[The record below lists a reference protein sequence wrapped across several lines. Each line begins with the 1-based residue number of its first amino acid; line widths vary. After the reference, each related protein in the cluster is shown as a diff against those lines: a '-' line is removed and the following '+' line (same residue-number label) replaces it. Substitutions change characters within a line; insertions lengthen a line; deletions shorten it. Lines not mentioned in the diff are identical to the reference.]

1 MLPELLTF
9 DRIEIGRSLG
19 FHESIIDQAALDRWR
34 AVYGDDVGGNTDAAP
49 PDMVSGIVMAAQLEL
64 TNPHPD
70 GGLHAGQQYVLHRRP
85 VIGDTLRTSSVPL
98 SKEVRKGRRWVRM
111 KTETSDQ
118 QDRLVYEAVL
128 TMIWAA

>member
-9 DRIEIGRSLG
+9 DRIEIGKPLG
-19 FHESIIDQAALDRWR
+19 FHESRIDRAMLDRWR
-34 AVYGDDVGGNTDAAP
+34 SVYGDDVGGNSDTAP

-70 GGLHAGQQYVLHRRP
+70 GGLHAGQHYVLHRRP
-85 VIGDTLRTSSVPL
+85 VLGDVLRTSSVPL

-111 KTETSDQ
+111 RTETRDQ
-118 QDRLVYEAVL
+118 QDRLVYETVL
-128 TMIWAA
+128 TIIWAA